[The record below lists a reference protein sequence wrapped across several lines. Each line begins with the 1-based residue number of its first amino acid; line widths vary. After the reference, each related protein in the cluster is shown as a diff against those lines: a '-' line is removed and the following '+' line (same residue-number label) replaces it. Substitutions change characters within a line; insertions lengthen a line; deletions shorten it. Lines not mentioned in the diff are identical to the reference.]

1 MTVFDNLLTVAAP
14 WWPVAKWSAIAL
26 AIIIPV
32 AGWYHANSVLI
43 DVRAELVSAIKDRDI
58 AEHDRDGAI
67 AANAGFPKLLS
78 QQKEQLASLAASCE
92 AASKEPQAAAEAVR
106 AVPVKVSKDHGPV
119 VMNAWFDA
127 GFEREP

>member
-1 MTVFDNLLTVAAP
+1 M
-14 WWPVAKWSAIAL
+14 AIV
-26 AIIIPV
+26 IPI
-32 AGWYHANSVLI
+32 AGWHHANSVLN
-43 DVRAELVSAIKDRDI
+43 DARAELASAIKDRDI

-67 AANAGFPKLLS
+67 AANARFPAIMAS
-78 QQKEQLASLAASCE
+78 ANQALASLKAACE

-106 AVPVKVSKDHGPV
+106 AVPVKVSKDHGPA

>member
-14 WWPVAKWSAIAL
+14 WWPMAKWSAIAL
-26 AIIIPV
+26 AVIIPV
-32 AGWYHANSVLI
+32 AGWHHANSVLS
-43 DVRAELVSAIKDRDI
+43 DAKAELAAAIKDRGI

-67 AANAGFPKLLS
+67 AANARFPAIIAS
-78 QQKEQLASLAASCE
+78 ANQALASLKAACD
-92 AASKEPQAAAEAVR
+92 AASKEPQKAAEAVR
-106 AVPVKVSKDHGPV
+106 AIPVKVSKDHGPV

>member
-1 MTVFDNLLTVAAP
+1 MTIIDNLTTVAAP
-14 WWPVAKWSAIAL
+14 WFPIAKWGALAL

-32 AGWYHANSVLI
+32 AGWHHDHKAMLDAQV
-43 DVRAELVSAIKDRDI
+43 ATATAIKDRDI

-67 AANAGFPKLLS
+67 AANARFPAIIAS
-78 QQKEQLASLAASCE
+78 ANQALASLKAACE

>member
-1 MTVFDNLLTVAAP
+1 MSLLDAVAP
-14 WWPVAKWSAIAL
+14 WIPIAKWGALAL
-26 AIIIPV
+26 AIVIPM
-32 AGWYHANSVLI
+32 AGWHHDHEALL
-43 DVRAELVSAIKDRDI
+43 DAQAATATAIKDKGI

-67 AANAGFPKLLS
+67 AANARFPAIIAS
-78 QQKEQLASLAASCE
+78 ANQALASLKAACE

-106 AVPVKVSKDHGPV
+106 AVPVKVSKDHGPA